1 MKALLEVVKLRLSDS
16 LITTSDPNKLPEDPC
31 PPDF

>member
-16 LITTSDPNKLPEDPC
+16 LITTSDPNLTDPEPC
-31 PPDF
+31 GDDY